1 MQTQLFSNLSFTP
14 LFRTF
19 RLSPPYICKLSY
31 FPTPPSLHYF
41 VHFVCH
47 PRIYANSAI
56 FKPLLHSTIL
66 YISFVSPVYM
76 QTQLFSNL
84 SFTPL
89 FRTFRLSPP
98 YICKLSYFQTSPSL
112 HYFVHFVCLPRIYAN
127 SAIFKPLLH
136 STISYISFVTPV
148 YMKTQLF
155 NNLPFTPLFCTFHLS
170 PPYIC
175 KISYFQTFPSLHYFV
190 HLVSH
195 PRIYANSDIFDP
207 LLHSTISYILYLT
220 PVYMQ
225 TQLFSNLS
233 FTPLFR
239 TFRMSPPYI
248 CKLSFFQTSPS
259 LHYFVHFVSHPVYMQ
274 TQLFSNLSFTP
285 LFRTFFISPPYI
297 CKLSYFQ
304 TSPSL
309 HYFVHFVCH
318 PRIYAN
324 SAIFKPLIHST
335 ILYISFVS
343 PVHMQTQLFS
353 NLSFTPLFRTF
364 RLSPP
369 YICKLS
375 YFQTSPLLHYFVH
388 FVSHPRIY
396 ANSAI
401 FDPRLHSTILYI
413 LCIVPVCKQTQPSS
427 SLSFTPLFRTFRITH
442 LDVCK
447 LSHLWPS
454 PSLHYFVHF
463 VSHPRIYAN
472 SNIFDPLL
480 HSTISYI
487 LYLTPVYMQTQLFSN
502 LSFTPLFRTFRLSPP
517 YLCKLSYFQTSPSL
531 HYFVHFV
538 CLPRI
543 YANSAIFKPLLHST
557 ILYISFV
564 TPVYMQTQLFSNLSF
579 TPLFR
584 TFCISPPYICK
595 LSYFQTSPSLHYF
608 VHFVSHPRI
617 YANSAIFKPLLH
629 STISYILYL
638 TPVYMQTQLFSNLSF
653 TPLFCTFRLSPPY
666 ICKLSYFQTSPSLH
680 YFVHFVSHPR
690 IYANSAIFKPLL
702 HSTISY
708 ISYHTPGCMQT
719 QPSLIFSF
727 TPLFRTFCISPPYI
741 CKLSYFQTSPS
752 LHYFV
757 HFVSHPRIYANSAI
771 FKPLLHST
779 ILYISFVSSVYMQTQ
794 LFSNLS
800 FTPLFRTFCISPPY
814 ICKLSYFQTSASLHY
829 FVLFVCLPRIYANS
843 AIFKPLLHSTILY
856 ISFVSPV
863 YMQTQLFSNLSVTPL
878 FRTFHLSPP
887 YICKLSYF
895 QTSPSLHYF
904 VHFVSHPRI
913 YANSAIF
920 KPLLHSTISYISFVT
935 PVYMQTQLFSNLC
948 FTPLF
953 CTFRLSPPYICKLS
967 YFQTSPSL
975 HYFVHFVCLPR
986 IYANSAIFKPL
997 LHSTTLYIS
1006 IVSPVFIQTQL
1017 FSNLSFTLLFCT
1029 FRLSPPYICKLSYF

>member
-155 NNLPFTPLFCTFHLS
+155 YNLPFTPLFCTFHLS

-248 CKLSFFQTSPS
+248 CKLS
-259 LHYFVHFVSHPVYMQ
+259 
-274 TQLFSNLSFTP
+274 
-285 LFRTFFISPPYI
+285 
-297 CKLSYFQ
+297 YFQ

-335 ILYISFVS
+335 IVYISFVS
-343 PVHMQTQLFS
+343 PVYMQTQLFS

-375 YFQTSPLLHYFVH
+375 YFQTSPSLHYFAHLVCL
-388 FVSHPRIY
+388 PRIY

-401 FDPRLHSTILYI
+401 FKPLLHSTISYILYLTPIYMQTQLFSNLSFTPLFRTFCISPRIYANSAFFDPRLHSTILYI
-413 LCIVPVCKQTQPSS
+413 LCIVSVCKQTQPSS
-427 SLSFTPLFRTFRITH
+427 SLSFTPLFRTFRITP

-454 PSLHYFVHF
+454 PSLYYFVHF
-463 VSHPRIYAN
+463 
-472 SNIFDPLL
+472 
-480 HSTISYI
+480 
-487 LYLTPVYMQTQLFSN
+487 YLTPVYMQSQLFSN
-502 LSFTPLFRTFRLSPP
+502 LSFTPLFRTFRITPLDV
-517 YLCKLSYFQTSPSL
+517 CKLSHIWPSPSL
-531 HYFVHFV
+531 YYFVHFV
-538 CLPRI
+538 SHPRI
-543 YANSAIFKPLLHST
+543 YANSDIFDQLLHST
-557 ILYISFV
+557 ISYIS
-564 TPVYMQTQLFSNLSF
+564 
-579 TPLFR
+579 
-584 TFCISPPYICK
+584 ISPPYICK
-595 LSYFQTSPSLHYF
+595 LSFFQTSPSLHYF

-617 YANSAIFKPLLH
+617 YANSAIFKPLIH
-629 STISYILYL
+629 STISYISFV
-638 TPVYMQTQLFSNLSF
+638 TPVYMQTQLFSNLPF
-653 TPLFCTFRLSPPY
+653 TPLFC
-666 ICKLSYFQTSPSLH
+666 
-680 YFVHFVSHPR
+680 
-690 IYANSAIFKPLL
+690 
-702 HSTISY
+702 
-708 ISYHTPGCMQT
+708 
-719 QPSLIFSF
+719 
-727 TPLFRTFCISPPYI
+727 
-741 CKLSYFQTSPS
+741 
-752 LHYFV
+752 
-757 HFVSHPRIYANSAI
+757 
-771 FKPLLHST
+771 
-779 ILYISFVSSVYMQTQ
+779 
-794 LFSNLS
+794 
-800 FTPLFRTFCISPPY
+800 
-814 ICKLSYFQTSASLHY
+814 
-829 FVLFVCLPRIYANS
+829 
-843 AIFKPLLHSTILY
+843 
-856 ISFVSPV
+856 
-863 YMQTQLFSNLSVTPL
+863 
-878 FRTFHLSPP
+878 TFHLSPP

-913 YANSAIF
+913 YANTAII
-920 KPLLHSTISYISFVT
+920 KPPLHSNISYILYLN
-935 PVYMQTQLFSNLC
+935 PVYM
-948 FTPLF
+948 
-953 CTFRLSPPYICKLS
+953 KLS

-986 IYANSAIFKPL
+986 IYANSAIFKSL
-997 LHSTTLYIS
+997 LHSTISYIS
-1006 IVSPVFIQTQL
+1006 FVTPVYMQTQL
-1017 FSNLSFTLLFCT
+1017 FSNLSFTPLFCT
-1029 FRLSPPYICKLSYF
+1029 FHLSPPYICKHSYFQTSPSLHYFVHFVCHSRIYANSAIFKPLFHSTISYILYLTPVYMQTQPSLTLAFTPLSCTFCALSLYVSKLSHL